1 MNIENGEIQEN
12 GDTLKETTYEI
23 PNKSLVP
30 IDPVLISK
38 AVILSVR
45 PDLRFRLGSL
55 YGIHV

>member
-1 MNIENGEIQEN
+1 MNIENGKTQEN
-12 GDTLKETTYEI
+12 GETLNETTYEI
-23 PNKSLVP
+23 TDKSRGP